1 MRKNVA
7 YKYSAAMGGKKVY
20 RDKMA
25 DLELKKAFS
34 ELQRKMVGTGQKLQL
49 KDLQINQ
56 IKRVKQENE
65 STCKEFAKLSDDTII
80 YESVGRSF
88 ILSDINQMK
97 VNLIAENK
105 NIDEKIIA
113 LQNDKLFLTRNLA
126 QSEENLRELVQ
137 QKKKQGD
144 I

>member
-1 MRKNVA
+1 
-7 YKYSAAMGGKKVY
+7 
-20 RDKMA
+20 MA